1 MLDAKYI
8 RDHLD
13 EVREKLALRGQAIS
27 LDQFVSIDGERR
39 KAIQEWERLRALQ
52 KKVSDEV
59 SKRKR
64 EGEDA
69 SELIAEMKKVSQELK
84 NLDEIVQ

>member
-1 MLDAKYI
+1 MLEAKYI

-13 EVREKLALRGQAIS
+13 EVREKLSLRGQAIN
-27 LDQFVSIDGERR
+27 LDQFVLIDGERR

-59 SKRKR
+59 SKC
-64 EGEDA
+64 
-69 SELIAEMKKVSQELK
+69 
-84 NLDEIVQ
+84 

>member
-8 RDHLD
+8 REHID
-13 EVREKLALRGQAIS
+13 EVRKKLGFRGQAIS
-27 LDQFVSIDGERR
+27 LDQFVLIDGERR

-59 SKRKR
+59 SKRKK
-64 EGEDA
+64 EGKDA
-69 SELIAEMKKVSQELK
+69 SEFISEMQKVSQEMK
-84 NLDEIVQ
+84 ELDAIV

>member
-8 RDHLD
+8 REHID
-13 EVREKLALRGQAIS
+13 EVRERLGRRGQTLS
-27 LDQFVSIDGERR
+27 LDQFVLIDSERR

-64 EGEDA
+64 E
-69 SELIAEMKKVSQELK
+69 
-84 NLDEIVQ
+84 